1 MSWGD
6 GYMLKVERRSTVER
20 LPTVACLI
28 VVAVFMLCLAGC
40 GSEASDDAGPGL
52 PVEPTAAQ
60 VVAAALTWIEQDDS
74 TALGGPFSCFY
85 EKGGETAVFV
95 NGSAIISGR
104 EAFLEI
110 GRWGLAEPADGA
122 PPSPPR
128 YLRVSTADF
137 PDKASVER
145 AGRELGL
152 LFYDRLFLDSLLAM
166 RVMKVEET
174 VERAEDP
181 PTFTV
186 EGVADINDILALFI
200 GSQAVSWG
208 EELEVFPSISF
219 PVTLRVDENGRPLET
234 VVTHFGDQTQEY
246 RFLWSRGVWRP
257 ADTQAVSVEELV
269 NLLEEGR

>member
-1 MSWGD
+1 MP
-6 GYMLKVERRSTVER
+6 KVERRPTVER
-20 LPTVACLI
+20 LLTVFCVAMI
-28 VVAVFMLCLAGC
+28 AVFVLSAVGC

-52 PVEPTAAQ
+52 PAEPTAAQ

-85 EKGGETAVFV
+85 EKGGERAVFV
-95 NGSAIISGR
+95 NGSAIVSGR

-110 GRWGLAEPADGA
+110 GSWGLEEPADGA
-122 PPSPPR
+122 PPSLPR
-128 YLRVSTADF
+128 YLRVSAADF

-152 LFYDRLFLDSLLAM
+152 LFYDRLFLDPLLAM
-166 RVMKVEET
+166 RVMDVGET
-174 VERAEDP
+174 VERAGDP

-219 PVTLRVDENGRPLET
+219 PVTLLVDENGRPLET
-234 VVTHFGDQTQEY
+234 VVTHFGHQTQEY

-257 ADTQAVSVEELV
+257 ADTQTVSVEELV
-269 NLLEEGR
+269 KLHEEGR